1 MKKEDTL
8 LKAIFNEPS
17 KYWHFEE
24 LLKAASISRP
34 QLARWLKK
42 FIAGGLIKRIKPI
55 KQMPYY
61 VGNHEDPRYQARKR
75 LFALEQFEK
84 QGFLSHL
91 AGLPKAK
98 TVILF
103 GSMTRWDWYKES
115 DVDVFIYGDPE
126 GFKEG
131 EYWAKLGREIETF
144 ICKDKTEL
152 YKFPP
157 GLLRN
162 IIEGYRIK
170 GKIDFI
176 EVAYA

>member
-1 MKKEDTL
+1 
-8 LKAIFNEPS
+8 
-17 KYWHFEE
+17 
-24 LLKAASISRP
+24 
-34 QLARWLKK
+34 
-42 FIAGGLIKRIKPI
+42 
-55 KQMPYY
+55 MPYY
-61 VGNHEDPRYQARKR
+61 IGNDEDSRYQSRIR

-91 AGLPKAK
+91 ASLPKAQ
-98 TVILF
+98 TVIIF
-103 GSMTRWDWYKES
+103 GSMTRWDWYKNS

-126 GFKEG
+126 GYREG

-152 YKFPP
+152 HKFPP

-162 IIEGYRIK
+162 ILEGYRVK

-176 EVAYA
+176 KVAYA